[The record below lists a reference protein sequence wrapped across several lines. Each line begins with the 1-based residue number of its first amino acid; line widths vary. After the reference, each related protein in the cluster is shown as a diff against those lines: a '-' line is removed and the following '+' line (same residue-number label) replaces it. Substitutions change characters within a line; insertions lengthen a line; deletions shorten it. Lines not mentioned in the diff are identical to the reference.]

1 MISIAREAR
10 MIWYRS
16 LMDPA
21 AYPHPVREIRH
32 LATHIS
38 DVFLTGPFAYKIKK
52 PVDLKFLDFST
63 LEKRRTYC
71 EREVAL
77 NRRLAPEIYLG
88 VVPITRDG
96 ESFRVEGKGEPVEY
110 AVKMVQFAQEGLL
123 DAMAERGDLTRGTI
137 VELAS
142 RVARFHR
149 SAERADDAFGT
160 PEAVGENVLR
170 NFEQTAKYQESVV
183 SPERFSRLR
192 QYSEQ
197 FLAQKAFL
205 FRERIKRGAI
215 RVCHGD
221 LHLQNICLDG
231 GRLIVFDC
239 IEFNDA
245 LNHIDVVNEI
255 AFLLMDLDHRGLSA
269 LGNRF
274 LNAYLEKTQDYEG
287 LSTLDFYLVYRACV
301 RAKVACILTEDPD
314 ITEVEKSMARERASS
329 YFELAERYLA
339 ARRPGLILMAGVSGS
354 GKSTVAL
361 DVAESLEGVVI
372 RSDAVRK
379 SLAGTGPDA
388 RAATDY
394 GRGIYTSEMT
404 ERTYEGLL
412 ERAASVIGSGRWA
425 LLDATYAQKRHRSA
439 VRSWA
444 KKQTLPLV
452 ILHCTAPLSILEAR
466 LARRTAEA
474 MDLSDAD
481 VEIMRRQLSAFEP
494 FGPEEAGSVVAV
506 DTEKPWRVQEIVAE
520 CRTQAKRH

>member
-1 MISIAREAR
+1 
-10 MIWYRS
+10 
-16 LMDPA
+16 
-21 AYPHPVREIRH
+21 
-32 LATHIS
+32 
-38 DVFLTGPFAYKIKK
+38 
-52 PVDLKFLDFST
+52 
-63 LEKRRTYC
+63 
-71 EREVAL
+71 
-77 NRRLAPEIYLG
+77 
-88 VVPITRDG
+88 
-96 ESFRVEGKGEPVEY
+96 
-110 AVKMVQFAQEGLL
+110 
-123 DAMAERGDLTRGTI
+123 
-137 VELAS
+137 
-142 RVARFHR
+142 
-149 SAERADDAFGT
+149 
-160 PEAVGENVLR
+160 
-170 NFEQTAKYQESVV
+170 
-183 SPERFSRLR
+183 
-192 QYSEQ
+192 
-197 FLAQKAFL
+197 
-205 FRERIKRGAI
+205 
-215 RVCHGD
+215 
-221 LHLQNICLDG
+221 
-231 GRLIVFDC
+231 
-239 IEFNDA
+239 
-245 LNHIDVVNEI
+245 
-255 AFLLMDLDHRGLSA
+255 
-269 LGNRF
+269 
-274 LNAYLEKTQDYEG
+274 
-287 LSTLDFYLVYRACV
+287 
-301 RAKVACILTEDPD
+301 
-314 ITEVEKSMARERASS
+314 
-329 YFELAERYLA
+329 
-339 ARRPGLILMAGVSGS
+339 MAGVSGS